1 MKVWLL
7 YSRASLLFTRNRF
20 ALARPLL
27 ERVVAIDERHFAARL
42 MLASCYEREGKTS
55 DALRLADRA
64 IQDAP
69 TVLAA
74 LQWGARLAV
83 AAGEHAQ
90 AAQYVRQA
98 LTLPELRTEIPV
110 ADRTYDA
117 LAILLRVLSRV
128 PLLRRRFRSDKV
140 AAELKRLDIGHRAV
154 ELQEWKRWAQEYL
167 EWQSG
172 EWPKRREPA
181 VH

>member
-1 MKVWLL
+1 LL
-7 YSRASLLFTRNRF
+7 YWHANLLFARNRF
-20 ALARPLL
+20 ASAGPLL
-27 ERVVAIDERHFAARL
+27 ERVVAKDERNFAARL

-55 DALRLADRA
+55 DALRLADQA

-83 AAGEHAQ
+83 AAGEHAR

-98 LTLPELRTEIPV
+98 LTLPEMSTEMPKDV
-110 ADRTYDA
+110 RMYQA
-117 LAILLRVLSRV
+117 LAVLLRVLSRV
-128 PLLRRRFRSDKV
+128 PFVRRRFRPEKL
-140 AAELKRLDIGHRAV
+140 AAELKGLDTGHRAI
-154 ELQEWKRWAQEYL
+154 ELQEWKRWAEEYL
-167 EWQSG
+167 AWQSG
-172 EWPKRREPA
+172 EPPKRREPA